1 MRPTPGRI
9 ILALVVA
16 CAVLVTSRPASAQP
30 ASGTWSHFPQQ
41 VPVYSSVVRP
51 PIKADGSSKFSAGS
65 IVPVKFKLLT
75 GTGAFLFDSV
85 WSNNEGEGEGGVFD
99 DDFASLTFTPSAD
112 LTFAD
117 ITTLKANYS
126 FAMGNCQGGSLRWSV
141 TLDIGNDDD
150 TIPEEGDPDPRA
162 NDRSVFIYYGNVPNF
177 NDCTTGANNQ
187 SGVNM
192 IGLTDLRYDTSQI
205 GGTFYDTYANAS
217 LLAGTTP
224 IAGLTLAID
233 SGWMQ
238 EVVDDVLVYKDQSVS
253 LTGAEVNGNTFAPV
267 SGEPTAT
274 CELPEASINVVEDIG
289 GIEENPL
296 TAQNKFS
303 DVFFRN
309 TNQCTYS
316 FNLDTSS
323 LFFGPGT
330 YSVYLVIN
338 NQVVLSPGR
347 FTLKP

>member
-1 MRPTPGRI
+1 MKPTLRRI
-9 ILALVVA
+9 IPILVVV
-16 CAVLVTSRPASAQP
+16 CAVIVISNP
-30 ASGTWSHFPQQ
+30 ASGQSTSGSWSHFPQQ

-51 PIKADGSSKFSAGS
+51 PIKADGSSTFSDGS
-65 IVPVKFKLLT
+65 VVPVKFKLLS
-75 GTGAFLFDSV
+75 GQGAFLFDSV

-117 ITTLKANYS
+117 ITTLKADYS
-126 FAMGNCQGGSLRWSV
+126 FAIGNCQGGSLRWSV
-141 TLDIGNDDD
+141 TLDIGNDND
-150 TIPEEGDPDPRA
+150 TIPEEGDPDPTA
-162 NDRSVFIYYGNVPNF
+162 NDRSIFIYYGDVPNF
-177 NDCTTGANNQ
+177 TDCTTGANNQ

-217 LLAGTTP
+217 LLAGATP
-224 IAGLTLAID
+224 IAGLTLALD

-253 LTGAEVNGNTFAPV
+253 LTRAQVNDNTFVPV
-267 SGEPTAT
+267 SSHPTAT
-274 CELPEASINVVEDIG
+274 CDLPEASINVVEDIG

-296 TAQNKFS
+296 TAQNKLS

-316 FNLDTSS
+316 YNLDTSS

-338 NQVVLSPGR
+338 NQVVLNPGR
-347 FTLKP
+347 FTLR

>member
-1 MRPTPGRI
+1 MRI
-9 ILALVVA
+9 IPIFVGACVVIVMSNPA
-16 CAVLVTSRPASAQP
+16 AGQSTSGA
-30 ASGTWSHFPQQ
+30 WSHFPPQ

-51 PIKADGSSKFSAGS
+51 PIKADGSSQFNAGS

-75 GTGAFLFDSV
+75 GAGAFLFDSV

-99 DDFASLTFTPSAD
+99 DDFATLTFAPSGD

-117 ITTLKANYS
+117 ITTLKADYS

-141 TLDIGNDDD
+141 RLDIGNDND
-150 TIPEEGDPDPRA
+150 TVPEEGDPDPTE
-162 NDRSVFIYYGNVPNF
+162 NDRSIFIYYGGYPSF
-177 NDCTTGANNQ
+177 NDCTTGGNNQ

-205 GGTFYDTYANAS
+205 GGTFYDTYANATV
-217 LLAGTTP
+217 LAGATP

-238 EVVDDVLVYKDQSVS
+238 EVQDDVLVYKDQSVS
-253 LTGAEVNGNTFAPV
+253 LTSAQVNDNTFVPV
-267 SGEPTAT
+267 SGGDPTAT
-274 CELPEASINVVEDIG
+274 CDLPDASINVVEDIG
-289 GIEENPL
+289 GIVEDPL

-316 FNLDTSS
+316 YNLDTSS

-330 YSVYLVIN
+330 YSVFLVIN
-338 NQVVLSPGR
+338 NQVVLNPGR
-347 FTLKP
+347 FTLK